1 MTLESTNP
9 VTAEFDELRRLAHYK
24 FGIIVPANAESFLDS
39 RLRAFMSLSG
49 HETIPELLREA
60 RSDGREDLLINLVE
74 HLSTNHSYFYR
85 EPAHFEFMASTF
97 LPELEERLRRE
108 RTKDIRI
115 WSAAAAAGEEAY
127 SVIMAMREYFGT
139 HYQDLDA
146 GVLATD
152 IAKAT
157 LRRGAIGEYR
167 AEAFRHMPLAWQQKY
182 LEYIGDNSY
191 RVVKQVRDDVMFRW
205 LNLTEPLEMLRG
217 RFHLILCR
225 NVMIYF
231 DDTTREN
238 LVRNLST
245 MLAPG
250 GYLFIGHTDN
260 PDHARIYLDQVRP
273 AIFRK
278 KAS

>member
-1 MTLESTNP
+1 MTLENTNP

-39 RLRAFMSLSG
+39 RLRAFMSQTG
-49 HETIPELLREA
+49 HESIPDLLRDA

-85 EPAHFEFMASTF
+85 EPAHFEFLASTV
-97 LPELEERLRRE
+97 LPELEKQ

-127 SVIMAMREYFGT
+127 SIIMAMREYFGP

-167 AEAFRHMPLAWQQKY
+167 AEAFR
-182 LEYIGDNSY
+182 
-191 RVVKQVRDDVMFRW
+191 
-205 LNLTEPLEMLRG
+205 
-217 RFHLILCR
+217 
-225 NVMIYF
+225 
-231 DDTTREN
+231 
-238 LVRNLST
+238 
-245 MLAPG
+245 
-250 GYLFIGHTDN
+250 
-260 PDHARIYLDQVRP
+260 
-273 AIFRK
+273 
-278 KAS
+278 